1 MGLLTWITN
10 ACDNLSR
17 SVSPS
22 IDSLGLHMVISLAT
36 IMLVWFGVQEA
47 LASAQGGSGFNVG
60 RFLSFFMLIT
70 FAYCFVKFYDS
81 TIPGI
86 GYSLESF
93 VRGGTNSV
101 VDLIGSDSTTQ
112 MLNMIEAQLMKS
124 GPGLAM
130 FTAPYL
136 LMAFLA
142 TQIILAT
149 LSALITVIIAYGAVA
164 VSIVGM
170 LGPLFIPW
178 MVFEKTEFLFWGWLR
193 AYLSF
198 AFYKVVAAAT
208 MSILGQIYLR
218 YSTNLVDFTDPKAMA
233 QNFPMLII
241 LVIVNVFLILKIP
254 AMTATIFSGHTG
266 GHDAGTG
273 IAASLAV
280 KGLMG

>member
-1 MGLLTWITN
+1 
-10 ACDNLSR
+10 
-17 SVSPS
+17 
-22 IDSLGLHMVISLAT
+22 MVISLAT